1 MSIFKDSHYDY
12 HKWQNHDRVLV
23 ETPKGELPRAIRPE
37 LTELLEVAL
46 PLLPNHAFIAQRA
59 FNGTLNELIVF
70 AKDTREFLGL
80 ISITWNRGKYGYALA
95 NDRIAEARFRGRD
108 AVTSSPKK
116 ATDIMKKM
124 FRVKNVLEH
133 TREAYSEAGKRMHS
147 IMMDKAHG
155 FRNLYL
161 PISDKLL
168 EFLMQNYDK
177 FIDLAKQAGAYKEE
191 SFEAMQEAY
200 AEHLAAQ
207 YVSER
212 IARKQCVAVYTGSPL
227 AYATMA
233 RDSVG
238 KEVAQVIPVKELPAH
253 IREGVGMLKLVEQ
266 GQVLGDYGIRTG
278 VDSFVLI
285 NEAKTDE

>member
-1 MSIFKDSHYDY
+1 MSIFKESHYDY

-46 PLLPNHAFIAQRA
+46 PLLPNHAFIARRD
-59 FNGTLNELIVF
+59 FNGVMNELMVF

-80 ISITWNRGKYGYALA
+80 ISITWNRGKYGYALT
-95 NDRIAEARFRGRD
+95 NDRIVDTRARGRE

-116 ATDIMKKM
+116 ATGIIKKM
-124 FRVKNVLEH
+124 FRAKNVLEH
-133 TREAYSEAGKRMHS
+133 TREAYSEAGRRMHS

-161 PISDKLL
+161 PVSDKLL
-168 EFLMQNYDK
+168 EFLMQHYDM

-191 SFEAMQEAY
+191 SFETMREAY
-200 AEHLAAQ
+200 AEYLAAL
-207 YVSER
+207 YVSSR
-212 IARKQCVAVYTGSPL
+212 ISQNKGLAVYTGSPQ
-227 AYATMA
+227 AYATMTK
-233 RDSVG
+233 DING
-238 KEVAQVIPVKELPAH
+238 KEIAQIIPVDELPAH